1 MESTHAVVGMDTG
14 AGDTGAGAVMGTF
27 MGDWI
32 GVATGTDGAFT
43 GAATVDGAVAVIG
56 LILTGEAIGA
66 ALIPQ

>member
-14 AGDTGAGAVMGTF
+14 AGAGAVMGTF
-27 MGDWI
+27 LGDWI

-43 GAATVDGAVAVIG
+43 GAVMVVGVVAVIG